1 MQKYDGSHLWYQ
13 PCLYMGKYEFNPSNP
28 NLWHELNHFKFTQC
42 MKTRKPTCQTNLPRV
57 FWNSPGSSPEK
68 LISFC
73 PLNLSSMLGHDL
85 HAYSLSFTLL
95 FLCSFA
101 TYLRYSL
108 IYYQETN
115 RCLTDGNLP
124 AINCWETAHS
134 EILSLP
140 FLLLILIG
148 IPDWW

>member
-1 MQKYDGSHLWYQ
+1 MCENKKIYI
-13 PCLYMGKYEFNPSNP
+13 
-28 NLWHELNHFKFTQC
+28 
-42 MKTRKPTCQTNLPRV
+42 CQTNLQRA

-73 PLNLSSMLGHDL
+73 PLNLFCLLGHDL
-85 HAYSLSFTLL
+85 HSYSLCFILL

-115 RCLTDGNLP
+115 GCLTDGNLP
-124 AINCWETAHS
+124 AINCWESTYL
-134 EILSLP
+134 EILSLH
-140 FLLLILIG
+140 FLVLTN
-148 IPDWW
+148 WHS